1 MFARR
6 VFAFLCI
13 GAAGLLSGCA
23 GMQGGPSSASDQD
36 LRRLVMET
44 RRELED
50 LRKDQ
55 ERLRG
60 TVEQLQYA
68 STRGGGSGFGASAS
82 QATGASAPTGS
93 AAAAMVT
100 PPPIE
105 AAVSGAVDAAA
116 SAPAAPSP
124 EVAQPAAPGAVAPT
138 DPMIAAVTGAGS
150 GTTPGSIRAD
160 EVPTVPTELR
170 GSGYDDGVRAF
181 VEQQYE
187 DSIQYFRNFI
197 HGNPTS
203 AQADDAQYWIGEA
216 YLRKGMYSNAIKEFN
231 QVVLRY
237 GSGDRAAPALLKL
250 AQVFSKIGDQVDAR
264 LSLQKLVNR
273 YPGTPEASEA
283 HRMLQQMGG

>member
-1 MFARR
+1 MNARR
-6 VFAFLCI
+6 MIAFLCI

-23 GMQGGPSSASDQD
+23 GMQGTQSGAADRD
-36 LRRLVMET
+36 LRRLVIET

-68 STRGGGSGFGASAS
+68 YGNRSPSGGVVGSVAPGVSVG
-82 QATGASAPTGS
+82 APTGS
-93 AAAAMVT
+93 AAAALVVPPVEPGLSGSIDAATAAPMPTT
-100 PPPIE
+100 PPE
-105 AAVSGAVDAAA
+105 
-116 SAPAAPSP
+116 
-124 EVAQPAAPGAVAPT
+124 QPATGAGISPV

-150 GTTPGSIRAD
+150 GTTPGSISVD
-160 EVPTVPTELR
+160 EVPTVPAELR

-181 VEQQYE
+181 VEQQYD

-197 HGNPTS
+197 HGNSTS
-203 AQADDAQYWIGEA
+203 ARADDAQYWIGEA

-250 AQVFSKIGDQVDAR
+250 AQVFSKIGDQVDSR

>member
-1 MFARR
+1 
-6 VFAFLCI
+6 VPGPLD
-13 GAAGLLSGCA
+13 AATSPPA
-23 GMQGGPSSASDQD
+23 IA
-36 LRRLVMET
+36 V
-44 RRELED
+44 
-50 LRKDQ
+50 
-55 ERLRG
+55 
-60 TVEQLQYA
+60 
-68 STRGGGSGFGASAS
+68 
-82 QATGASAPTGS
+82 
-93 AAAAMVT
+93 
-100 PPPIE
+100 PPPPPQP
-105 AAVSGAVDAAA
+105 G
-116 SAPAAPSP
+116 
-124 EVAQPAAPGAVAPT
+124 VAET
-138 DPMIAAVTGAGS
+138 DPMIAAVTGSGS
-150 GTTPGSIRAD
+150 GTAPGSIRTD

-170 GSGYDDGVRAF
+170 GSGYDDAVRAF

-197 HGNPTS
+197 HGNSTS
-203 AQADDAQYWIGEA
+203 AYADDAQYWIGEA

>member
-1 MFARR
+1 MTARR
-6 VFAFLCI
+6 VIAFLSI

-23 GMQGGPSSASDQD
+23 PMQGSQSDAGSGQD

-60 TVEQLQYA
+60 TVEQLQYGSSSRVPSGA
-68 STRGGGSGFGASAS
+68 PAMTSTSSAPV
-82 QATGASAPTGS
+82 PTGS
-93 AAAAMVT
+93 AAASPV
-100 PPPIE
+100 PPQPPIE
-105 AAVSGAVDAAA
+105 PGVPGTVDAAT
-116 SAPAAPSP
+116 APPAIAVPPPPSP
-124 EVAQPAAPGAVAPT
+124 GGVAET

-160 EVPTVPTELR
+160 EVPTVPTDLR
-170 GSGYDDGVRAF
+170 GSGYDDAVRAF

-197 HGNPTS
+197 HGNSTS
-203 AQADDAQYWIGEA
+203 AYADDAQYWIGEA

>member
-1 MFARR
+1 MTARR
-6 VFAFLCI
+6 MIVFLSI

-23 GMQGGPSSASDQD
+23 GMQTTQSGAGDRD

-68 STRGGGSGFGASAS
+68 YGNRSPSGGIVSSSLPPSASA
-82 QATGASAPTGS
+82 ATGS
-93 AAAAMVT
+93 AAAAMVAQ
-100 PPPIE
+100 PPVEPG
-105 AAVSGAVDAAA
+105 VPGSVDAATVVPTA
-116 SAPAAPSP
+116 IAPP
-124 EVAQPAAPGAVAPT
+124 EQPTTPTGISPT

-150 GTTPGSIRAD
+150 GTTPGSIPVD
-160 EVPTVPTELR
+160 EVPTVPAELR

-181 VEQQYE
+181 VEQQYD

-197 HGNPTS
+197 HGNSTS

-250 AQVFSKIGDQVDAR
+250 AQVFSKIGDQVDSR

-283 HRMLQQMGG
+283 NRMLQQMGG

>member
-1 MFARR
+1 MTARR
-6 VFAFLCI
+6 VIAFLSI
-13 GAAGLLSGCA
+13 GVAGLLSGCA
-23 GMQGGPSSASDQD
+23 PMQGSQSRAGTDQD

-44 RRELED
+44 RRELDD

-68 STRGGGSGFGASAS
+68 SAVARQRWPHSRRG
-82 QATGASAPTGS
+82 PPLRS
-93 AAAAMVT
+93 AAASLVRQPPIRRVRHGRPAVRLNRRAA
-100 PPPIE
+100 PPP
-105 AAVSGAVDAAA
+105 VG
-116 SAPAAPSP
+116 
-124 EVAQPAAPGAVAPT
+124 VAET
-138 DPMIAAVTGAGS
+138 DPMIAAVTGSGS

-170 GSGYDDGVRAF
+170 GSGYDDAVRAF

-187 DSIQYFRNFI
+187 ESIQYFRNFI
-197 HGNPTS
+197 HGNSTS
-203 AQADDAQYWIGEA
+203 AYADDAQYWIGEA

-273 YPGTPEASEA
+273 PRHAGSVSHRVASA
-283 HRMLQQMGG
+283 DGG